1 MRGIEGN
8 GSQKNYQSTQIS
20 IEKASLI
27 MLLDAAVY
35 LVEDLPVKRG
45 GGIEVVF
52 KKKSGEFVTLQLRE
66 NGSVFMSEEY

>member
-1 MRGIEGN
+1 
-8 GSQKNYQSTQIS
+8 
-20 IEKASLI
+20 

-35 LVEDLPVKRG
+35 LVEDLLVKRG

>member
-1 MRGIEGN
+1 MRSIEGN
-8 GSQKNYQSTQIS
+8 GIRKNHSSTQIS

-27 MLLDAAVY
+27 TLLDAAVY